1 MNTATTRLIISG
13 SLFLFTLISGVWLSN
28 SGKPLNGIIF
38 TGHKLIALATVILIG
53 VTVNY
58 LRQGADIRTI
68 ELTAIVM
75 TCLTFL
81 ALFVSGAVLSI
92 GRPVP
97 GFVLTIHQVALLA
110 ALVSS
115 AISVYLL
122 ASGKSISQAGG

>member
-1 MNTATTRLIISG
+1 MNATTTRLIISA
-13 SLFLFTLISGVWLSN
+13 SLFLITLISGVWLSN

-58 LRQGADIRTI
+58 LRQGVDIRTI
-68 ELTAIVM
+68 ELTAII
-75 TCLTFL
+75 LAGLSFL

-92 GRPVP
+92 GRAVP
-97 GFVLTIHQVALLA
+97 GFVLTIHQVALLV

-115 AISVYLL
+115 GISTYVL
-122 ASGKSISQAGG
+122 ASGRSIG